1 METIILINGR
11 GDQIKVNVDDYNIY
25 EEDNITWSSKD
36 QCTVLV
42 YGRRS
47 LEIEAR
53 RKREE
58 KEREE
63 KKLSNILKKGAN
75 KFCNWILEA

>member
-1 METIILINGR
+1 METIILTNGR

-47 LEIEAR
+47 IE
-53 RKREE
+53 KMEREE

-63 KKLSNILKKGAN
+63 KKLSNIFKKGAN